1 MIEMLGFACCPFLDR
16 SLYCW
21 PVDNWGGLRQAQE
34 ILNQQQIG
42 CDVPESRHRIS
53 FAGAVLQIVLA
64 LLQERARDVA
74 LPRLAA
80 AKKLIEQG

>member
-1 MIEMLGFACCPFLDR
+1 MIEMLGIASCPFLDR

-21 PVDNWGGLRQAQE
+21 PVDYWGGLRQAQE
-34 ILNQQQIG
+34 TLNQQQIG
-42 CDVPESRHRIS
+42 CDVPESRNRIS

-74 LPRLAA
+74 LPRLAT